1 MKTKS
6 ILVVLLFIANIV
18 TILVMMNNQQVTNGL
33 YDLVGTSETIR
44 IVSLFSF
51 ITPFNYTNPHTLQN
65 NKVNKTSEEKRFN
78 EWLAGI
84 IDGDGHLSL
93 TRFKYSR
100 CEITMDKMD
109 YHTLMLI
116 KNKLGGS
123 VKLMSGVNAYRY
135 GLYNREG
142 MINLINRING
152 NIRNSQ
158 RIPALM
164 KVCSVLDISYIPA
177 VPLTPT
183 NAWYS
188 GFFDADG
195 SIYADF
201 DNNRNII
208 ISVTNKHRI
217 DVESFLNFNGNV
229 YFKKGLY
236 GYYEWIIS
244 SKSDILNMLNYFKIN
259 PVRSHKLARLS
270 AVNQFYALRE
280 LKAYKIDAN
289 LSLANRWNALK
300 VKWSKWE

>member
-65 NKVNKTSEEKRFN
+65 NKSNNTAEEGRFN

-84 IDGDGHLSL
+84 IDGDGHLSVSKL
-93 TRFKYSR
+93 KYSR

-123 VKLMSGVNAYRY
+123 VKLRSGINAYRY
-135 GLYNREG
+135 RLHNREG
-142 MINLINRING
+142 MLNLIHRING

-164 KVCSVLDISYIPA
+164 KVCSVLDIIYIPA
-177 VPLTPT
+177 VPLIPM

-195 SIYADF
+195 SIFATF
-201 DNNRNII
+201 DRPSKII
-208 ISVTNKHRI
+208 ISVTNKYRI
-217 DVESFLNFNGNV
+217 DVEPFLNFNGNV
-229 YFKKGLY
+229 YFSKGLY
-236 GYYEWIIS
+236 GHYKWIIS

-259 PVRSHKLARLS
+259 PSRSHKLARLS
-270 AVNQFYALRE
+270 VVNEFYTLRD
-280 LKAYKIDAN
+280 LKAYKSDAN
-289 LSLANRWNALK
+289 VSLANRWNTLQL
-300 VKWSKWE
+300 KWSKWE